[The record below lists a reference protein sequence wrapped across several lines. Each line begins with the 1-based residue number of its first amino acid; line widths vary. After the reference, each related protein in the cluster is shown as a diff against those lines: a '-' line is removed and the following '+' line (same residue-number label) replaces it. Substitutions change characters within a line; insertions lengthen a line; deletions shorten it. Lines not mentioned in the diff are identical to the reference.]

1 MFDPKSAADINY
13 IKGFDHGCDYI
24 VAEIERYMRDHPG
37 AEGVLAPMLRRLKGA
52 DDLGK
57 APTKNL
63 DKGVD
68 KV

>member
-24 VAEIERYMRDHPG
+24 VAEIERHMRENDG
-37 AEGVLAPMLRRLKGA
+37 TEAVLAPLLRKLKGS

-57 APTKNL
+57 VPTKKS
-63 DKGVD
+63 D
-68 KV
+68 

>member
-24 VAEIERYMRDHPG
+24 VAEIERYMKEH
-37 AEGVLAPMLRRLKGA
+37 ANTEQVLAPLLRRLKGT

-57 APTKNL
+57 VPTKKS
-63 DKGVD
+63 D
-68 KV
+68 

>member
-24 VAEIERYMRDHPG
+24 VAEIERHMKETPNT
-37 AEGVLAPMLRRLKGA
+37 EQVLAPLLRRLKGA

-57 APTKNL
+57 VPTK
-63 DKGVD
+63 KSE
-68 KV
+68 